1 MSRFHRSHALPVLPY
16 NGRDLASLARD
27 HTETALNKL
36 VGFMKNGKTEA
47 VQAQCAQYILDR
59 GWGRVPTAPTDSS
72 AGPVTVEIV
81 YRQRDTTEPDRPLI
95 DVTPGASPVLPNADS
110 EHN

>member
-1 MSRFHRSHALPVLPY
+1 MSRFHRSQSLPVLPY

-47 VQAQCAQYILDR
+47 VQAQCAMYILDR
-59 GWGRVPTAPTDSS
+59 GWGRVPSAPTDSA
-72 AGPVTVEIV
+72 AGPITVEIV
-81 YRQRDTTEPDRPLI
+81 YRQRDTTAEANPPLI
-95 DVTPGASPVLPNADS
+95 DVTPAKNSDG
-110 EHN
+110 